1 MRNRS
6 VQRSHPACES
16 IAPLCAGIV
25 LTRQKSS
32 LTTAR
37 RARRCGYLNFS
48 SSNFEMTQD
57 ELAERRRCARTA
69 YTATVHATEIPRRFL
84 AGDLELLAEDISA
97 TGVRLSAPECLPLE
111 SQLLLRLD
119 ALSSEPPIQIVGKV
133 VWVEPETDPDRCQL
147 GIEFSDISNGSG
159 TRLLQLVAQQQQT
172 V

>member
-1 MRNRS
+1 MRNRC

-25 LTRQKSS
+25 LKRQKSS

-37 RARRCGYLNFS
+37 RCGYLNFPP
-48 SSNFEMTQD
+48 SNFEMTQD